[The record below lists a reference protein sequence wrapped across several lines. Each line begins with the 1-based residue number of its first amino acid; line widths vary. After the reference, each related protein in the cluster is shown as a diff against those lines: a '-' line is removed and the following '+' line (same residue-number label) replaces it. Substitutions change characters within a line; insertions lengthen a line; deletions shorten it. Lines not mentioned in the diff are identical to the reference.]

1 MRLVYYEFNC
11 SKKNTC
17 IFPQLYFPKI
27 KTHTCITTAENVV
40 HSSFNSNADNISQE
54 ILGFVRDFQ
63 LDHIY
68 WMVFALQS
76 EIVMVFQN
84 NNMIFIVAK

>member
-1 MRLVYYEFNC
+1 M
-11 SKKNTC
+11 
-17 IFPQLYFPKI
+17 
-27 KTHTCITTAENVV
+27 TTAENVV

-54 ILGFVRDFQ
+54 ILGFVRDFH